1 MELFDVVNA
10 IFHKTKWKEVP
21 RTDKDRYFFMINRF
35 LSIGLPRQA
44 SMFNIKHIPK
54 EHVLDYWNRQL
65 SRLYNK
71 IPDWIYTKGQ
81 KASKNEINETK
92 IDAEIVKLYC
102 EFNKCSQEE
111 FKMIL
116 KYAPKM
122 LEEELPMYTQLLK
135 SRKNIQSTNEE

>member
-1 MELFDVVNA
+1 
-10 IFHKTKWKEVP
+10 
-21 RTDKDRYFFMINRF
+21 MINRF